1 MPFISAPK
9 LQGSGIG
16 FESMTS
22 GTVKAGGPRVAV
34 IGCGYWGSNHARTM
48 ASLGA
53 LVAVADH
60 HHDRAED
67 LAVKLGVKAMA
78 VADIHAARDIDAVV
92 LALPPQAHAENAL
105 RAIEAGKHVLVEK
118 PIALNVADGETVV
131 AAARAKGIVAM
142 TGHVL
147 RFHPAF
153 ERLLALVRSGELGDI
168 RYVHSHRVG
177 LGKFHTENDALWDI
191 APHDISLILA
201 VTGEAPSAI
210 RGEGAATLDH
220 LSDFAHLH
228 LEFPSGVKGHVF
240 TSRLNP
246 YRERRLSVIGS
257 GAMAVF
263 DDVAPWPQKLAL
275 YRHKVW
281 RGEGGIQFEAAEPEF
296 IAVPEEMPLT
306 KECAHFLA
314 CITDDA
320 EPVSDIAEGLEVLRI
335 LEAGTVRHDRTGA
348 GRRLAAG

>member
-1 MPFISAPK
+1 
-9 LQGSGIG
+9 
-16 FESMTS
+16 MTS
-22 GTVKAGGPRVAV
+22 GTVQAGVPRVAV
-34 IGCGYWGSNHARTM
+34 IGCGYWGSNHARTL
-48 ASLGA
+48 AGLGA
-53 LVAVADH
+53 LIAVADH
-60 HHDRAED
+60 HPDRAEA
-67 LAVKLGVKAMA
+67 LAATLGVKAMA
-78 VADIHAARDIDAVV
+78 AADIYGDRTIDAVV

-118 PIALNVADGETVV
+118 PIALDVADGERIV
-131 AAARAKGIVAM
+131 AAARDRGVVAM

-153 ERLLALVRSGELGDI
+153 ERLLQIVRSGELGEI

-257 GAMAVF
+257 RAMAVF

-281 RGEGGIQFEAAEPEF
+281 QGAGGIEFEAAEPEF

-306 KECAHFLA
+306 RECAHFLA
-314 CITDDA
+314 CITA
-320 EPVSDIAEGLEVLRI
+320 GTTPVSDIGEGLEVLRI
-335 LEAGTVRHDRTGA
+335 LEAGTVRHDREGSE
-348 GRRLAAG
+348 RRLAMG

>member
-1 MPFISAPK
+1 
-9 LQGSGIG
+9 
-16 FESMTS
+16 MTS
-22 GTVKAGGPRVAV
+22 GTVQADGPRVAV
-34 IGCGYWGSNHARTM
+34 IGCGYWGANHARTL
-48 ASLGA
+48 AGLGA

-60 HHDRAED
+60 HPDRAD
-67 LAVKLGVKAMA
+67 ALAQKLSVKALSVDA
-78 VADIHAARDIDAVV
+78 VYGDHGIDAVI

-105 RAIEAGKHVLVEK
+105 RAIAAGKHVLVEK
-118 PIALNVADGETVV
+118 PIALTVADGEQIV
-131 AAARAKGIVAM
+131 AAARARGVVAM

-153 ERLLALVRSGELGDI
+153 ERLLALVQSGELGAI

-201 VTGEAPSAI
+201 VTGEAPCAI
-210 RGEGAATLDH
+210 RGEGAATIDH

-228 LEFPSGVKGHVF
+228 LEFPSGVKSHIF

-257 GAMAVF
+257 KAMAVF

-281 RGEGGIQFEAAEPEF
+281 RGDGGIEFEAAEPEY

-306 KECAHFLA
+306 KECAHFLS
-314 CITDDA
+314 CIAKGST
-320 EPVSDIAEGLEVLRI
+320 PVSDIGEGLEVLRI
-335 LEAGTVRHDRTGA
+335 LEAGTVRHDGK
-348 GRRLAAG
+348 GSDRRHVSG